1 MRMETRFF
9 SGLIAIIGAIVGL
22 IASFLLTIDKIKLLK
37 DSQFV
42 PSCNISEIL
51 NCKSVMLSAQ
61 AEVFGFPNSIIGLS
75 TFSLFLVVGI
85 ALVAGIQ
92 FPRWF
97 WRIALAGSIAGVIFA
112 HWLAYQ
118 TAFEIGALCPYCM
131 IAWVGTFF
139 ILSTTIQENLR
150 FKVAATEDPTRKRSV
165 EKILQ
170 LTPLFHLLWLLMIL
184 GYSYLA
190 VS

>member
-1 MRMETRFF
+1 MSLGTKAF
-9 SGLIAIIGAIVGL
+9 SGLVAVVGALLGL
-22 IASFLLTIDKIKLLK
+22 SASFLLTIDKIKLLK

-75 TFSLFLVVGI
+75 AFSLFLVVGI
-85 ALVAGIQ
+85 ALLAGIQ

-97 WRIALAGSIAGVIFA
+97 WRLALGGSIAGTVFA

-131 IAWVGTFF
+131 IAWIGTFF

-150 FKVAATEDPTRKRSV
+150 FKVAATEDLMKKRSV

-170 LTPLFHLLWLLMIL
+170 LMPIFHLLWLSMIL
-184 GYSYLA
+184 GYSYLI

>member
-1 MRMETRFF
+1 MRLGTRVF
-9 SGLIAIIGAIVGL
+9 SGLVATVGALLGL
-22 IASFLLTIDKIKLLK
+22 SASFLLTIDKIKLLK

-42 PSCNISEIL
+42 PSCNVSEIL

-75 TFSLFLVVGI
+75 AFSLFLVVGI
-85 ALVAGIQ
+85 ALLAGIQ

-97 WRIALAGSIAGVIFA
+97 WQLALGGSIAGVIFA

-131 IAWVGTFF
+131 IAWIGTFF

-150 FKVAATEDPTRKRSV
+150 FKVAATEDPMKKRSV

-170 LTPLFHLLWLLMIL
+170 FMPIFHLFWLLMVL
-184 GYSYLA
+184 GYSYSV